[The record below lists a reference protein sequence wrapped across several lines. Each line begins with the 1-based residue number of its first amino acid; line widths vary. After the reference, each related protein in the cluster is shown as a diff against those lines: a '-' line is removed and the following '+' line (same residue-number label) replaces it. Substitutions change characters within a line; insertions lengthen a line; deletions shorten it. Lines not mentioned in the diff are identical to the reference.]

1 MIALI
6 DLGPADGRPR
16 RPERRPRRW
25 SARLVLAAAA
35 VSLGASPASE
45 VLPGPI
51 PARVVEVIDGDTVRV
66 RARIWL
72 GQEIEISVRFDG
84 IDAPERHGKCAEERR
99 LAEAARDF
107 VAARLKDRAVQLHDV
122 HYGKY
127 AGRVV
132 ARAVLPSG
140 EDVARSLVAA
150 GLARAYDG
158 KARGGWCAV

>member
-1 MIALI
+1 MMDTSSA
-6 DLGPADGRPR
+6 GPEGRR
-16 RPERRPRRW
+16 HRPARRW
-25 SARLVLAAAA
+25 SARVVLAAGVVWVAA
-35 VSLGASPASE
+35 TPAGE

-84 IDAPERHGKCAEERR
+84 IDTPERRGKCAEERR
-99 LAEAARDF
+99 LAEAAHAF
-107 VAARLKDRAVQLHDV
+107 VAARMDGQAVTLRNV

-140 EDVARSLVAA
+140 EDISQSLISA
-150 GLARAYDG
+150 GLARPYDG
-158 KARGGWCAV
+158 RARGGWCAV

>member
-1 MIALI
+1 MRGKSASVAPA
-6 DLGPADGRPR
+6 GPPR
-16 RPERRPRRW
+16 HAGRRW
-25 SARLVLAAAA
+25 SARIVLAAGV
-35 VSLGASPASE
+35 VSFGASPASE

-84 IDAPERHGKCAEERR
+84 IDTPERRGKCAEERR
-99 LAEAARDF
+99 LAEAAHAF
-107 VAARLKDRAVQLHDV
+107 VAARMDGQSVTLRNV

-132 ARAVLPSG
+132 ARAMLPSG
-140 EDVARSLVAA
+140 EDISQSLVSA
-150 GLARAYDG
+150 GLARPYDG
-158 KARGGWCAV
+158 RARAGWCAA